1 MMKEMKINATTIRGL
16 HWISE
21 GEAWLLSLC
30 RGVECSG
37 FWANSPSC
45 LSCSRIMSEEHR
57 GKETKTYFAL

>member
-1 MMKEMKINATTIRGL
+1 MKDMKINATAIRGL

-37 FWANSPSC
+37 FWANSPTY
-45 LSCSRIMSEEHR
+45 LSYSPVMSEEHR
-57 GKETKTYFAL
+57 GKETKTCFAL